1 MFVFYQSAVNKM
13 IMIIITLNIII
24 NNCDNI
30 NVLVRAVVDKCQMN
44 ATLAVSATGGF

>member
-1 MFVFYQSAVNKM
+1 M

-30 NVLVRAVVDKCQMN
+30 TVLARAVLVDKCQMN
-44 ATLAVSATGGF
+44 ATLAVSATGDF

>member
-1 MFVFYQSAVNKM
+1 M
-13 IMIIITLNIII
+13 IMIIITLNIIT

-44 ATLAVSATGGF
+44 ATFAVSATGDF